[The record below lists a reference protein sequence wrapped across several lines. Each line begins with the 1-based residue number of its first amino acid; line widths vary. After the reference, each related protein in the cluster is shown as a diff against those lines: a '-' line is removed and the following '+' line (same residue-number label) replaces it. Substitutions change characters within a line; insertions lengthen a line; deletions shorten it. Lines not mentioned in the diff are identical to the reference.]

1 MQHSRS
7 WLAGLLPLLVLLAL
21 VMPARAEACDAATA
35 FHSDFADPAHI
46 QTHWQAALGPG
57 PGETRF
63 RPWLIRA
70 AGEGADAHLAF
81 RAGGLQA
88 GARLDSRCERFHF
101 GSYRFNVA
109 VAATSRILAPRGLV
123 FGLFLYRERPTGE
136 PANEIDVE
144 FLTRWRGE
152 PATAGVNFASHTASG
167 AHHPRAQLEP
177 LLPTCR
183 PGARCWFGFDWYPDR
198 IDFTIED
205 QVVASIEAPGAIPQ
219 LPGEVR
225 INYWSGYERFGGEHP
240 WRRFTSRLYAFTYE
254 PFPTLQPGG

>member
-1 MQHSRS
+1 MQHTRP
-7 WLAGLLPLLVLLAL
+7 WLAGLLPLLVLLVLLAIPA
-21 VMPARAEACDAATA
+21 PARAAACDAATT

-101 GSYRFNVA
+101 G
-109 VAATSRILAPRGLV
+109 
-123 FGLFLYRERPTGE
+123 
-136 PANEIDVE
+136 
-144 FLTRWRGE
+144 
-152 PATAGVNFASHTASG
+152 

-177 LLPTCR
+177 LPPACR
-183 PGARCWFGFDWYPDR
+183 PGARCWFGFDWYPGR

-254 PFPTLQPGG
+254 PFPTLQPSG